1 MRLSIL
7 IPTHN
12 YDCSR
17 LVYDL
22 ETQLSDDDEIIV
34 GNDCSTDTGII
45 AKLVEIDKL
54 NKCRLFTPAQN
65 GKEVRPLGRAAI
77 RNALAREAKGEWL
90 LFIDADAEVRSK
102 TFIEDYLSATK
113 FAPVVCGG
121 TGNLPEC
128 PSPEYRLRYD
138 YEVEAEKRFNV
149 ERRREFPYAQLT
161 TFNFLI
167 RRDIFLSI
175 EFDEKIREYG
185 YEDTCFG
192 FELKEREIAI
202 HHIDNKLIHLGIE
215 LSTVYLVKI
224 ETALRSLAKLEP
236 EQRRQIRLSA
246 FAMKLERYCLLGLV
260 RCVFRLTKTQLRANL
275 LGKHPN
281 QKLFTFYKLGYYADL
296 MP

>member
-22 ETQLSDDDEIIV
+22 ETQLSEDDEIIV
-34 GNDCSTDTGII
+34 GNDCSTDKSIV
-45 AKLVEIDKL
+45 AKLNEIRNSGKS
-54 NKCRLFTPAQN
+54 RLYTPNENQH
-65 GKEVRPLGRAAI
+65 PLGRAAI

-128 PSPEYRLRYD
+128 PSPECRLRYN
-138 YEVEAEKRFNV
+138 YEVEAEKRLTV
-149 ERRREFPYAQLT
+149 ERRQRFPYAQLA

-175 EFDEKIREYG
+175 CFDEGFKEYG

-192 FELKEREIAI
+192 FQLKQRGIAI
-202 HHIDNKLIHLGIE
+202 HHIDNKLTHLGIE
-215 LSTVYLVKI
+215 TSDVYLSKI
-224 ETALRSLAKLEP
+224 ETALRTLSKIEK
-236 EQRRQIRLSA
+236 EQRKLVRLSG
-246 FAMKLERYCLLGLV
+246 FAMKLERYCLLGLI
-260 RCVFRLTKTQLRANL
+260 RCVYRLTKKTLRANL

>member
-22 ETQLSDDDEIIV
+22 ETQLSEDDEIIV
-34 GNDCSTDTGII
+34 GNDCSTDKSIV
-45 AKLVEIDKL
+45 AKLNEIGNTGKS
-54 NKCRLFTPAQN
+54 RLYTPSENQH
-65 GKEVRPLGRAAI
+65 PLGRAAI

-90 LFIDADAEVRSK
+90 LFIDADAEVCNK
-102 TFIEDYLSATK
+102 TFIRDYLSATK
-113 FAPVVCGG
+113 FASVVCGG

-128 PSPEYRLRYD
+128 PNPECRLRYN
-138 YEVEAEKRFNV
+138 YEVEAEQRLTV

-192 FELKEREIAI
+192 FELKEREITI

-215 LSTVYLVKI
+215 PSTVYLAKI
-224 ETALRSLAKLEP
+224 ETALRSLAKLEL

-246 FAMKLERYCLLGLV
+246 FAMKLERYCLLWIV
-260 RCVFRLTKTQLRANL
+260 RCVFRLTKKLLRANL

>member
-34 GNDCSTDTGII
+34 GNDCSTDKSIV
-45 AKLVEIDKL
+45 AKLNEIGNSGKS
-54 NKCRLFTPAQN
+54 RLYTPSENQH
-65 GKEVRPLGRAAI
+65 PLGRAAI

-90 LFIDADAEVRSK
+90 LFIDADAEVCNK
-102 TFIEDYLSATK
+102 TFIDDYLSATK

-121 TGNLPEC
+121 TGNLSEC
-128 PSPEYRLRYD
+128 PSPECRLRYD
-138 YEVEAEKRFNV
+138 YEVEAEQRLTV

-192 FELKEREIAI
+192 FELKERGIAI
-202 HHIDNKLIHLGIE
+202 HHIDNKLTHLGIE
-215 LSTVYLVKI
+215 TSNVYLAKI

-236 EQRRQIRLSA
+236 EQHRQIRLSA
-246 FAMKLERYCLLGLV
+246 FAMKFERYYLLGLV
-260 RCVFRLTKTQLRANL
+260 RCVFRLTKKLLRANL

-281 QKLFTFYKLGYYADL
+281 QKLFAFYKLGYYADL
-296 MP
+296 MH

>member
-12 YDCSR
+12 YDCTR

-22 ETQLSDDDEIIV
+22 EAQLTEEDEIIV
-34 GNDCSTDTGII
+34 GNDCSTDKNIV
-45 AKLVEIDKL
+45 AKLSKIEDSGKSRV
-54 NKCRLFTPAQN
+54 FTPN
-65 GKEVRPLGRAAI
+65 DNDSRPLGRAAI

-128 PSPEYRLRYD
+128 PSPECRLRYD
-138 YEVEAEKRFNV
+138 YEVEAEQRLTV
-149 ERRREFPYAQLT
+149 ERRQRFPYAQLT

-175 EFDEKIREYG
+175 CFDEGFKEYG

-192 FELKEREIAI
+192 FQLKQRGIAI
-202 HHIDNKLIHLGIE
+202 HHIDNKLTHLGIE
-215 LSTVYLVKI
+215 TSDVYLSKI
-224 ETALRSLAKLEP
+224 ETALRTLSKIEK
-236 EQRRQIRLSA
+236 EQRKLVRLSG
-246 FAMKLERYCLLGLV
+246 FAMKLERYYLLGLV
-260 RCVFRLTKTQLRANL
+260 RCIFRLTKKHLRANL

-281 QKLFTFYKLGYYADL
+281 QKLFTFYKLGYYADVI
-296 MP
+296 

>member
-34 GNDCSTDTGII
+34 GNDCSTDKSIV
-45 AKLVEIDKL
+45 AKL
-54 NKCRLFTPAQN
+54 NKIGNSGKSRLYTPSENQH
-65 GKEVRPLGRAAI
+65 PLGRAAI

-102 TFIEDYLSATK
+102 TFIDDYLAAANN
-113 FAPVVCGG
+113 APVVCGG
-121 TGNLPEC
+121 TGNLSEC
-128 PSPEYRLRYD
+128 PSPECRLRYD
-138 YEVEAEKRFNV
+138 YEVEAEKRLTV

-192 FELKEREIAI
+192 FELKERGIAI

-215 LSTVYLVKI
+215 PSTVYLAKI

-246 FAMKLERYCLLGLV
+246 FAMKLERYCLLGIV

>member
-22 ETQLSDDDEIIV
+22 ETQLSEDDEIIV
-34 GNDCSTDTGII
+34 GNDCSTDKSIV
-45 AKLVEIDKL
+45 AKLNEIRNSGKS
-54 NKCRLFTPAQN
+54 RLYTPNENQH
-65 GKEVRPLGRAAI
+65 PLGRAAI

-128 PSPEYRLRYD
+128 PSPECRLRYN
-138 YEVEAEKRFNV
+138 YEVEAEQRLTV
-149 ERRREFPYAQLT
+149 ERRQRFPYAQLA

-175 EFDEKIREYG
+175 CFDEGFKEYG

-192 FELKEREIAI
+192 FQLKQRGIAI
-202 HHIDNKLIHLGIE
+202 HHIDNKLTHLGIE
-215 LSTVYLVKI
+215 TSDVYLSKI
-224 ETALRSLAKLEP
+224 ETALRTLSKIEK
-236 EQRRQIRLSA
+236 EQRKLVRLSG
-246 FAMKLERYCLLGLV
+246 FAMKLERYCLLGLI
-260 RCVFRLTKTQLRANL
+260 RCVYRLTKKTLRANL

>member
-12 YDCSR
+12 YDCTR

-22 ETQLSDDDEIIV
+22 EAQLTEEDEIIV
-34 GNDCSTDTGII
+34 GNDCSTDKNIV
-45 AKLVEIDKL
+45 AKLSEIENSGKS
-54 NKCRLFTPAQN
+54 RVFTPHDN
-65 GKEVRPLGRAAI
+65 DSRPLGRAAI
-77 RNALAREAKGEWL
+77 RNALAREAKGKWL

-128 PSPEYRLRYD
+128 PSPECRLRYD
-138 YEVEAEKRFNV
+138 YEVEAEKRLTV
-149 ERRREFPYAQLT
+149 VRRQRFPYSQLA

-175 EFDEKIREYG
+175 CFDEGFKEYG

-192 FELKEREIAI
+192 FQLKQHGIAI
-202 HHIDNKLIHLGIE
+202 HHIDNKLTHLGIE
-215 LSTVYLVKI
+215 TSDVYLSKI
-224 ETALRSLAKLEP
+224 ETALRTLSKIEK
-236 EQRRQIRLSA
+236 EQRKLVRLSG
-246 FAMKLERYCLLGLV
+246 FAMKLERYYLLGLV
-260 RCVFRLTKTQLRANL
+260 RCIFRLTKKYLRANL

-281 QKLFTFYKLGYYADL
+281 QKLFTFYKLGYYADVI
-296 MP
+296 

>member
-22 ETQLSDDDEIIV
+22 ETQLSEDDEIIV

-128 PSPEYRLRYD
+128 PSPECRLRYN
-138 YEVEAEKRFNV
+138 YEVEAEQRLTV
-149 ERRREFPYAQLT
+149 ERRQRFPYAQLT

-185 YEDTCFG
+185 FEDTCFG
-192 FELKEREIAI
+192 FELKERGIAI

-215 LSTVYLVKI
+215 PSTVYLAKI

-246 FAMKLERYCLLGLV
+246 FEMKLERYCLLGIV

>member
-12 YDCSR
+12 YDCTR

-22 ETQLSDDDEIIV
+22 EAQLTEEDEIIV
-34 GNDCSTDTGII
+34 GNDCSTDKNIV
-45 AKLVEIDKL
+45 AKLSEIENSGKS
-54 NKCRLFTPAQN
+54 RVFTPN
-65 GKEVRPLGRAAI
+65 DNDSRPLGRAAI

-128 PSPEYRLRYD
+128 PSPECRLRYD
-138 YEVEAEKRFNV
+138 YEVEAEKRLTV
-149 ERRREFPYAQLT
+149 VRRQRFPYSQLA

-175 EFDEKIREYG
+175 CFDEGFKEYG

-192 FELKEREIAI
+192 FQLKQRGIAI
-202 HHIDNKLIHLGIE
+202 HHIDNKLTHLGIE
-215 LSTVYLVKI
+215 TSDVYLSKI
-224 ETALRSLAKLEP
+224 ETALRTLSKIEK
-236 EQRRQIRLSA
+236 EQRKLVRLSG
-246 FAMKLERYCLLGLV
+246 FAMKLERYYLLGLV
-260 RCVFRLTKTQLRANL
+260 RCIFRLTKKHLRANL

-281 QKLFTFYKLGYYADL
+281 QKLFTFYKLGYYADVI
-296 MP
+296 

>member
-12 YDCSR
+12 YDCTR

-22 ETQLSDDDEIIV
+22 EAQLTEEDEIIV
-34 GNDCSTDTGII
+34 GNDCSTDKNIV
-45 AKLVEIDKL
+45 AKLSEIENSGKS
-54 NKCRLFTPAQN
+54 RVFTPN
-65 GKEVRPLGRAAI
+65 DNDSRPLGRAAI

-128 PSPEYRLRYD
+128 PSPECRLRYD
-138 YEVEAEKRFNV
+138 YEVEAEKRLTV
-149 ERRREFPYAQLT
+149 VRRQRFPYSQLA

-175 EFDEKIREYG
+175 CFDEGFKEYG

-192 FELKEREIAI
+192 FQLKQRGIAI
-202 HHIDNKLIHLGIE
+202 HHIDNKLTHLGIE
-215 LSTVYLVKI
+215 TSDVYLSKI
-224 ETALRSLAKLEP
+224 ETALRTLSKIEI
-236 EQRRQIRLSA
+236 EQRKLVRLSG
-246 FAMKLERYCLLGLV
+246 FAMKLERYYLLGLV
-260 RCVFRLTKTQLRANL
+260 RCIFRLTKKHLRANL

-281 QKLFTFYKLGYYADL
+281 QKLFTFYKLGYYADVI
-296 MP
+296 

>member
-17 LVYDL
+17 LVYNL

-34 GNDCSTDTGII
+34 GNDCSTDKSIV
-45 AKLVEIDKL
+45 AKLNEIGNSGKSRL
-54 NKCRLFTPAQN
+54 YTPSENKH
-65 GKEVRPLGRAAI
+65 PLGRAAI
-77 RNALAREAKGEWL
+77 RNTLAREAKGEWL
-90 LFIDADAEVRSK
+90 LFIDADAEVCSK
-102 TFIEDYLSATK
+102 TFIDDYLAAANN
-113 FAPVVCGG
+113 APVVCGG

-128 PSPEYRLRYD
+128 PSPECRLRYN
-138 YEVEAEKRFNV
+138 YEVEAEKRFTV

-192 FELKEREIAI
+192 FELKERGIAI
-202 HHIDNKLIHLGIE
+202 HHIDNKLTHLGIE
-215 LSTVYLVKI
+215 TSNVYLAKI

-246 FAMKLERYCLLGLV
+246 FAMKLERYYLLGIV

>member
-12 YDCSR
+12 YDCTR

-22 ETQLSDDDEIIV
+22 EAQLTEEDEIIV
-34 GNDCSTDTGII
+34 GNDCSTDKNIV
-45 AKLVEIDKL
+45 AKLSEIENSGKS
-54 NKCRLFTPAQN
+54 RVFTPHDN
-65 GKEVRPLGRAAI
+65 DSRPLGRAAI

-102 TFIEDYLSATK
+102 TFIEYYLSATK

-121 TGNLPEC
+121 TGNLQEC
-128 PSPEYRLRYD
+128 PSPECRLRYD
-138 YEVEAEKRFNV
+138 YEVEAEKRLTV
-149 ERRREFPYAQLT
+149 VRRQRFPYSQLA

-175 EFDEKIREYG
+175 CFDEGFKEYG

-192 FELKEREIAI
+192 FQLKQRGIAI
-202 HHIDNKLIHLGIE
+202 HHIDNKLTHLGIE
-215 LSTVYLVKI
+215 TSDVYLSKI
-224 ETALRSLAKLEP
+224 ETALRTLSKIEK
-236 EQRRQIRLSA
+236 EQRKLVRLSG
-246 FAMKLERYCLLGLV
+246 FAMKLERYYLLGLV
-260 RCVFRLTKTQLRANL
+260 RCIFRLTKKHLRANL

-281 QKLFTFYKLGYYADL
+281 QKLFTFYKLGYYADII
-296 MP
+296 P

>member
-12 YDCSR
+12 YDCTR

-22 ETQLSDDDEIIV
+22 EAQLTGEDEIIV
-34 GNDCSTDTGII
+34 GNDCSTDKNIV
-45 AKLVEIDKL
+45 AKLSEIENSGKS
-54 NKCRLFTPAQN
+54 RVFTPHDN
-65 GKEVRPLGRAAI
+65 NSRPLGRAAI

-128 PSPEYRLRYD
+128 PSPECRLRYD
-138 YEVEAEKRFNV
+138 YEVEAEKRLTV
-149 ERRREFPYAQLT
+149 VRRQRFPYSQLA

-175 EFDEKIREYG
+175 CFDEGFKDYG

-192 FELKEREIAI
+192 FQLKQRGIAI
-202 HHIDNKLIHLGIE
+202 HHIDNKLTHLGIE
-215 LSTVYLVKI
+215 TSDVYLSKI
-224 ETALRSLAKLEP
+224 ETALRTLSKIEK
-236 EQRRQIRLSA
+236 EQRKLVRLSG
-246 FAMKLERYCLLGLV
+246 FAMKLERYYLLGLV
-260 RCVFRLTKTQLRANL
+260 RCIFRLTKKHLRANL

-281 QKLFTFYKLGYYADL
+281 QKLFTFYKLGYYADVI
-296 MP
+296 

>member
-34 GNDCSTDTGII
+34 GNDCSTDKSIV
-45 AKLVEIDKL
+45 AKLNEIENSGKS
-54 NKCRLFTPAQN
+54 RLYTPSENQH
-65 GKEVRPLGRAAI
+65 PLGRAAI

-90 LFIDADAEVRSK
+90 LFIDADAEVCNK
-102 TFIEDYLSATK
+102 TFIDDYLSATK

-128 PSPEYRLRYD
+128 PSPECRLRYD
-138 YEVEAEKRFNV
+138 YEVEAEKRFTV

-192 FELKEREIAI
+192 FELKERGIAI

-215 LSTVYLVKI
+215 PSTVYLAKI

-246 FAMKLERYCLLGLV
+246 FAMKLERYCLLGLI
-260 RCVFRLTKTQLRANL
+260 RYVFRLTKTQLRANL

>member
-12 YDCSR
+12 YDCTR

-22 ETQLSDDDEIIV
+22 EAQLTEEDEIIV
-34 GNDCSTDTGII
+34 GNDCSTDKNIV
-45 AKLVEIDKL
+45 AKLSEIENSGKS
-54 NKCRLFTPAQN
+54 RVFTPN
-65 GKEVRPLGRAAI
+65 DNDSRPLGRAAI

-121 TGNLPEC
+121 TGNLPDC
-128 PSPEYRLRYD
+128 PSPECRLRYD
-138 YEVEAEKRFNV
+138 YEVEAEKRLTV
-149 ERRREFPYAQLT
+149 VRRQRFPYSQLA

-175 EFDEKIREYG
+175 CFDEGFKEYG

-192 FELKEREIAI
+192 FQLKQRGIAI
-202 HHIDNKLIHLGIE
+202 HHIDNKLTHLGIE
-215 LSTVYLVKI
+215 TSDVYLSKI
-224 ETALRSLAKLEP
+224 ETALRTLSKIEK
-236 EQRRQIRLSA
+236 EQRKLVRLSG
-246 FAMKLERYCLLGLV
+246 FAMKLERYYLLGLV
-260 RCVFRLTKTQLRANL
+260 RCIFRLTKKHLRANL

-281 QKLFTFYKLGYYADL
+281 QKLFTFYKLGYYADVI
-296 MP
+296 

>member
-22 ETQLSDDDEIIV
+22 ETKLSDDDEIIV
-34 GNDCSTDTGII
+34 GNDCSTDKSIV
-45 AKLVEIDKL
+45 AKL
-54 NKCRLFTPAQN
+54 NKIGNSGKSRLYTPSENQH
-65 GKEVRPLGRAAI
+65 PLGRAAI

-90 LFIDADAEVRSK
+90 LFIDADAEVCNK
-102 TFIEDYLSATK
+102 TFIDDYLSATK
-113 FAPVVCGG
+113 IAPVICGG

-128 PSPEYRLRYD
+128 PSPECRLRYD
-138 YEVEAEKRFNV
+138 YEVEAEQRLTV
-149 ERRREFPYAQLT
+149 ERRQRFPYAQLT

-192 FELKEREIAI
+192 FELKERGIAI

-215 LSTVYLVKI
+215 PSTVYLAKI

-246 FAMKLERYCLLGLV
+246 FAMKFERYYLLGLV
-260 RCVFRLTKTQLRANL
+260 RCVFRLTKKLLRANL

>member
-34 GNDCSTDTGII
+34 GNDCSTDKSIV
-45 AKLVEIDKL
+45 AKLNEIGNSGNSRL
-54 NKCRLFTPAQN
+54 YTPSENKH
-65 GKEVRPLGRAAI
+65 PLGRAAI

-102 TFIEDYLSATK
+102 TFIDDYLTAANN
-113 FAPVVCGG
+113 APVICGG

-128 PSPEYRLRYD
+128 PSPEYRLRYN
-138 YEVEAEKRFNV
+138 YEVEAEQRLTV

-192 FELKEREIAI
+192 FELKERGIAI

-215 LSTVYLVKI
+215 PSTVYLAKI

-246 FAMKLERYCLLGLV
+246 FAMKLERYCLLGIV

>member
-34 GNDCSTDTGII
+34 GNDCSTDTCII

-102 TFIEDYLSATK
+102 TFIDDYLAAANN
-113 FAPVVCGG
+113 APVVCGG

-128 PSPEYRLRYD
+128 PNPKCRLRYN
-138 YEVEAEKRFNV
+138 YEVEAEQRLTV
-149 ERRREFPYAQLT
+149 ERRQRFPYAQLT

-192 FELKEREIAI
+192 FELKERGIAI

-215 LSTVYLVKI
+215 PSTVYLAKI

-260 RCVFRLTKTQLRANL
+260 RCVFRLTKTQLHANL

-281 QKLFTFYKLGYYADL
+281 QKLFAFYKLGYYADL
-296 MP
+296 MH

>member
-12 YDCSR
+12 YDCTR

-22 ETQLSDDDEIIV
+22 EAQLTEEDEIIV
-34 GNDCSTDTGII
+34 GNDCSTDKNIV
-45 AKLVEIDKL
+45 AKLSEIENSGKS
-54 NKCRLFTPAQN
+54 RVFTPN
-65 GKEVRPLGRAAI
+65 DNDSRPLGRAAI

-102 TFIEDYLSATK
+102 TFIEDYLSASK

-128 PSPEYRLRYD
+128 PSPECRLRYD
-138 YEVEAEKRFNV
+138 YEVEAEKRLTV
-149 ERRREFPYAQLT
+149 VRRQRFPYSQLA

-175 EFDEKIREYG
+175 CFDEGFKEYG

-192 FELKEREIAI
+192 FQLKQRGIAI
-202 HHIDNKLIHLGIE
+202 HHIDNKLTHLGIE
-215 LSTVYLVKI
+215 TSDVYLSKI
-224 ETALRSLAKLEP
+224 ETALRTLSKIEK
-236 EQRRQIRLSA
+236 EQRKLVRLSG
-246 FAMKLERYCLLGLV
+246 FAMKLERYYLLGLV
-260 RCVFRLTKTQLRANL
+260 RCIFRLTKKHLRANL

-281 QKLFTFYKLGYYADL
+281 QKLFTFYKLGYYADVI
-296 MP
+296 

>member
-12 YDCSR
+12 YDCNR

-22 ETQLSDDDEIIV
+22 EAQLTEEDEIIV
-34 GNDCSTDTGII
+34 GNDCSTDKNIV
-45 AKLVEIDKL
+45 AKLSEIENSGKS
-54 NKCRLFTPAQN
+54 RVFTPN
-65 GKEVRPLGRAAI
+65 DNDSRPLGRAAI

-128 PSPEYRLRYD
+128 PSPECRLRYD
-138 YEVEAEKRFNV
+138 YEVEAEKRLTV
-149 ERRREFPYAQLT
+149 VRRQRFPYSQLA

-175 EFDEKIREYG
+175 CFDEGFKEYG

-192 FELKEREIAI
+192 FQLKQRGIAI
-202 HHIDNKLIHLGIE
+202 HHIDNKLTHLGIE
-215 LSTVYLVKI
+215 TSDVYLSKI
-224 ETALRSLAKLEP
+224 ETALRTLSKIEK
-236 EQRRQIRLSA
+236 EQRKLVRLSG
-246 FAMKLERYCLLGLV
+246 FAMKLERYYLLGLV
-260 RCVFRLTKTQLRANL
+260 RCIFRLTKKHLRANL

-281 QKLFTFYKLGYYADL
+281 QKLFTFYKLGYYADVI
-296 MP
+296 

>member
-12 YDCSR
+12 YDCTR

-22 ETQLSDDDEIIV
+22 EAQLTEEDEIIV
-34 GNDCSTDTGII
+34 GNDCSTDKNIV
-45 AKLVEIDKL
+45 AKLSEIENSGKS
-54 NKCRLFTPAQN
+54 RVFTPN
-65 GKEVRPLGRAAI
+65 DNDSRPLGRAAI

-128 PSPEYRLRYD
+128 PSPECRLRYD
-138 YEVEAEKRFNV
+138 YEVEAEKRLTV
-149 ERRREFPYAQLT
+149 VRRQRFPYSQLA

-175 EFDEKIREYG
+175 CFDEGFKEYG

-192 FELKEREIAI
+192 FQLKQRDIAI
-202 HHIDNKLIHLGIE
+202 QHIDNKLTHLGIE
-215 LSTVYLVKI
+215 TSDVYLSKI
-224 ETALRSLAKLEP
+224 ETALRTLSKIEK
-236 EQRRQIRLSA
+236 EQRKLVRLSG
-246 FAMKLERYCLLGLV
+246 FAMKLERYYLLGLV
-260 RCVFRLTKTQLRANL
+260 RCIFRLTKKHLRANL

-281 QKLFTFYKLGYYADL
+281 QKLFTFYKLGYYADVI
-296 MP
+296 

>member
-12 YDCSR
+12 YDCTR

-22 ETQLSDDDEIIV
+22 ETQLTEEDEIIV
-34 GNDCSTDTGII
+34 GNDCSTDKNIV
-45 AKLVEIDKL
+45 AKLSEIENSGKS
-54 NKCRLFTPAQN
+54 RVFTPN
-65 GKEVRPLGRAAI
+65 DNDSRPLGRAAI

-113 FAPVVCGG
+113 FSPVVCGG

-128 PSPEYRLRYD
+128 PSPECRLRYD
-138 YEVEAEKRFNV
+138 YEVEAEKRLTV
-149 ERRREFPYAQLT
+149 VRRQRFPYSQLA

-175 EFDEKIREYG
+175 CFDEGFKEYG

-192 FELKEREIAI
+192 FQLKQRGIAI
-202 HHIDNKLIHLGIE
+202 HHIDNKLTHLGIE
-215 LSTVYLVKI
+215 TSDVYLSKI
-224 ETALRSLAKLEP
+224 ETALRTLSKIEK
-236 EQRRQIRLSA
+236 EQRKLVRLSG
-246 FAMKLERYCLLGLV
+246 FAMKLERYYLLGLV
-260 RCVFRLTKTQLRANL
+260 RCIFRLTKKHLRANL

-281 QKLFTFYKLGYYADL
+281 QKLFTFYKLGYDADVI
-296 MP
+296 

>member
-12 YDCSR
+12 YDCTR

-22 ETQLSDDDEIIV
+22 EAQLTEEDEIIV
-34 GNDCSTDTGII
+34 GNDCSTDKNIV
-45 AKLVEIDKL
+45 AKLSKIEDSGKSRV
-54 NKCRLFTPAQN
+54 FTPN
-65 GKEVRPLGRAAI
+65 DNDSRPLGRAAI

-128 PSPEYRLRYD
+128 PSPECRLRYD
-138 YEVEAEKRFNV
+138 YEVEAEKRLTV
-149 ERRREFPYAQLT
+149 VRRQRFPYAQLA

-175 EFDEKIREYG
+175 CFDEGFKEYG

-192 FELKEREIAI
+192 FQLKQRGIAI
-202 HHIDNKLIHLGIE
+202 HHIDNKLTHLGIE
-215 LSTVYLVKI
+215 TSDVYLSKI
-224 ETALRSLAKLEP
+224 ETALRTLSKIEK
-236 EQRRQIRLSA
+236 EQRKLVRLSG
-246 FAMKLERYCLLGLV
+246 FAMKLERYYLLGLV
-260 RCVFRLTKTQLRANL
+260 RCIFRLTKKYLRANL

-281 QKLFTFYKLGYYADL
+281 QKLFTFYKLGYYADVI
-296 MP
+296 